1 MRIWKKKIMSKK
13 IFTGTVV
20 SNKMEKTVV
29 VAVDMLQRHP
39 VYEKVLKR
47 TKRIKAHD
55 ELDVQEGDIVVIE
68 ESRPYSKQV
77 SFKVIQKVEE
87 EK

>member
-1 MRIWKKKIMSKK
+1 MSKK